1 MRMKSAFRVAM
12 AALALV
18 VVLVMATGPAL
29 AQPTYP
35 PTTPPTSPANV
46 APTEVAPG
54 GEVAPN
60 VEKPGGVLGGVQ
72 GQGEGVGAL
81 AFTGAELT
89 LLVAAFAILLAGGA
103 IALIAARR
111 RSRPETA

>member
-1 MRMKSAFRVAM
+1 MRMTRAFRATM

-18 VVLVMATGPAL
+18 VVLVMATGTAM

-35 PTTPPTSPANV
+35 PTTV
-46 APTEVAPG
+46 APTSVAPKVD
-54 GEVAPN
+54 VAPN
-60 VEKPGGVLGGVQ
+60 VEEPGGVLGEVG

-89 LLVAAFAILLAGGA
+89 LLVAAFGILLAGGA
-103 IALIAARR
+103 VALIAARR
-111 RSRPETA
+111 RSRPQTG